1 MCWNINIT
9 NLYLWSSFVAYQIY
23 VCTCFLGMILFVSR
37 INITVLCMGSFH
49 LLGIFYNVWRKMVW
63 SIKLENLGKF
73 DLMQGCCRWGAW
85 DITSSLEPLL
95 TQSRTNESV
104 VMAVK
109 TTHTG
114 HLIEFFRRERHS
126 DHCVNNNSMAMD
138 RNKKHVRRRNGVTFL
153 WQCFPCCYAGSIGCV
168 AFAAWNLRCKHEP
181 SRCCVYRIYNT
192 VIHCCTQTK
201 LILKLIADWNSVLL
215 FE

>member
-1 MCWNINIT
+1 
-9 NLYLWSSFVAYQIY
+9 
-23 VCTCFLGMILFVSR
+23 
-37 INITVLCMGSFH
+37 
-49 LLGIFYNVWRKMVW
+49 
-63 SIKLENLGKF
+63 
-73 DLMQGCCRWGAW
+73 MQGCCRWGAW

-153 WQCFPCCYAGSIGCV
+153 WQCFSCCYAGSIGCV
-168 AFAAWNLRCKHEP
+168 AFAAWNLRCKHEL

-192 VIHCCTQTK
+192 VIHCYTQTI
-201 LILKLIADWNSVLL
+201 LILKLIADLNSVLL